1 MHSRGHISR
10 ANAFTKIYLISK
22 HVTYPSAQGGFLA
35 GTQTMADRF
44 TERLLREITERL
56 LRDY

>member
-1 MHSRGHISR
+1 MHSRGHISH

-22 HVTYPSAQGGFLA
+22 HVTYPSAQGDFLA

-44 TERLLREITERL
+44 TERLLKEITERN
-56 LRDY
+56 Y